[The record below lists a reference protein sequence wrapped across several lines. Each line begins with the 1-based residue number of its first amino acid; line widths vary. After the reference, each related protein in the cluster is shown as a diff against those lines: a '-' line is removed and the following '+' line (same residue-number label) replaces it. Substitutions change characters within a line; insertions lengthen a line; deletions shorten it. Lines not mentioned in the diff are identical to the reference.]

1 MHSSIP
7 RKEHREQEK
16 KGVQPG
22 TTPVPDNKLQHVA
35 TEKRQQS
42 SSRGHALKTRMLPAP
57 HQRKQLNT
65 RSTLKLHQREP
76 ASAQQQ
82 ELQATKHTKQL
93 SYQHRKAHS
102 APQESLQLD
111 ACNAPMCL
119 LTEKVTTR
127 WLMPRL
133 GSIQLVH

>member
-16 KGVQPG
+16 MASNPALHQYL
-22 TTPVPDNKLQHVA
+22 TTSCNILQQ
-35 TEKRQQS
+35 R
-42 SSRGHALKTRMLPAP
+42 RGNNQAAKVHALKTRMLPAP
-57 HQRKQLNT
+57 HQRRQLNT

-82 ELQATKHTKQL
+82 QLQATKHTKQL
-93 SYQHRKAHS
+93 SYQHRKVHS

-133 GSIQLVH
+133 GSVQLVL